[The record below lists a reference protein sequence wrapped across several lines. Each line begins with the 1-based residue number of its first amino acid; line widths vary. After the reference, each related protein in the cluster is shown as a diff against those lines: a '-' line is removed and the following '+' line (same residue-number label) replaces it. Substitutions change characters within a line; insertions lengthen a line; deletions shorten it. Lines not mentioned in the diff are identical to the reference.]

1 MEDNMIAPTKIR
13 KPENWQDFEKLC
25 KKLWGEIWDCKDTI
39 QRNGRSGQ
47 NQNGVDVYG
56 LPKNQIEYYGIQCKG
71 KDDYTNSQ
79 LSKDEIDIEI
89 AKALKF
95 IPKLKRLIFAT
106 TANKDAS
113 IEEYIRQKN
122 IEHKQKG
129 LFEVY
134 VSSWEDIVDLL
145 EERRDTFNWYN
156 NHCQYKDLSDV
167 DVFINE
173 SKQQTIRPQYIRT
186 TKHYS
191 LKPRLTM
198 PDSYKKMG
206 FNEECWV
213 KQGKRNIK
221 QNEILQQ
228 IAITPSLG
236 IKSIINPPRKI
247 DKRWCTINIKIEN
260 IGNTPLRDYKLY
272 LCFDSEGIDELDDKF
287 RSVNYLFLND
297 AARAQINAD
306 LTSKREVFKSSE
318 YRNVIEFKPLDKILV
333 QTDYKIFKI
342 GVKPKDNIQQ
352 IRIEWSLKSQDY
364 RKDGFLFLMVDPQY
378 EDKNIN
384 IEVEDESQLKEDEII
399 IEPKIIER

>member
-1 MEDNMIAPTKIR
+1 MIAPTKIR

-25 KKLWGEIWDCKDTI
+25 KKLWGEIWDCSDTI

-47 NQNGVDVYG
+47 NQKGVDVYG
-56 LPKNQIEYYGIQCKG
+56 KPKNETEYYGIQCKG
-71 KDDYTNSQ
+71 KDDYTVSQ
-79 LSKDEIDIEI
+79 LSQKEIDEEI
-89 AKALKF
+89 TKAMNF
-95 IPKLKRLIFAT
+95 SPKLKRLIFAT
-106 TANKDAS
+106 TANKDAG
-113 IEEYIRQKN
+113 IEEYIRQIN
-122 IEHKQKG
+122 IEHIQNG

-134 VSSWEDIVDLL
+134 LSSWEDIVDLL

-173 SKQQTIRPQYIRT
+173 SKQHTIRPQYIRT
-186 TKHYS
+186 TRHYS
-191 LKPRLTM
+191 IKPKPTM
-198 PDSYKKMG
+198 PDSFRKMG
-206 FNEECWV
+206 FNEESWF
-213 KQGKRNIK
+213 KLEEMNIK

-228 IAITPSLG
+228 IAITPPLG
-236 IKSIINPPRKI
+236 INSIFNPPCKI

-272 LCFDSEGIDELDDKF
+272 LCFDSEGIDKLDDKF
-287 RSVNYLFLND
+287 RYENHLFLSD
-297 AARAQINAD
+297 AAKAQINAD
-306 LTSKREVFKSSE
+306 LTSKREVFESSE

-333 QTDYKIFKI
+333 QTDYKIFEI

-364 RKDGFLFLMVDPQY
+364 RKEGFLILIIDPLY
-378 EDKNIN
+378 ENKNIN

-399 IEPKIIER
+399 IEPKIIEK